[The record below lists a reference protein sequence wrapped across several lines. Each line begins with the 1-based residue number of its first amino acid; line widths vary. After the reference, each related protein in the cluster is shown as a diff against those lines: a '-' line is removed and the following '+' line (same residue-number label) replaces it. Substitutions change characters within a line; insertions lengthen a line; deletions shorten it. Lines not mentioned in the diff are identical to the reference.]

1 MYSINEKFC
10 KEIVTLKVEDEKARL
25 YIDIIYI
32 YMYDHVFTCIY
43 IYYTYNVHPV
53 SSVESIGEVTTLQ
66 EVTCCQT
73 PGSWM

>member
-32 YMYDHVFTCIY
+32 YICMTMYLHVYIY
-43 IYYTYNVHPV
+43 IIHIMCIQSHPLNPLV
-53 SSVESIGEVTTLQ
+53 R
-66 EVTCCQT
+66 
-73 PGSWM
+73 

>member
-43 IYYTYNVHPV
+43 IYIIHIMCIQSHPLNPLV
-53 SSVESIGEVTTLQ
+53 R
-66 EVTCCQT
+66 
-73 PGSWM
+73 